1 MIMKFEKMLLIPLL
15 KHQKTI
21 VKNLTLM
28 ILVLHIFVKYMVKIL
43 LRVQEEM
50 RNLILRINF

>member
-1 MIMKFEKMLLIPLL
+1 MTMKFEKMLLIPLL

-21 VKNLTLM
+21 VKNLIRM

-50 RNLILRINF
+50 RSLIQRINF